1 MCGAY
6 VYMHMHICERMYMCI
21 HICAWDMLESEPWF
35 EVC

>member
-6 VYMHMHICERMYMCI
+6 VYMHMHNCVRMYMYI
-21 HICAWDMLESEPWF
+21 HICAWDMLESEPWL